1 MPKRYIVLLAAGAI
15 SLAIVLLL
23 PSFTARAIVTV
34 LLLVVAAVLLI
45 RVFSNKTSD
54 EKFEANDFEQSSSD
68 ESPADTFALGKLFE
82 ATMNGMREGLLVVDK
97 DMRVVASNTAAHRLF
112 NLSRGKLDAQR
123 LTELTRNPA
132 IYSAFLDALKG
143 AERSGVK
150 VETHGPERLVF
161 DLRVVPLG
169 PLGDSRG
176 DSSGDSGG
184 RGARLSKSANGRG
197 LAQGE
202 PQAAQGALGV
212 FIDVTRIEH
221 LESVRQEFLSN
232 VSHELRTPLTA
243 ILAFI
248 ETLEAGAIDDKE
260 ASHRFL
266 SIIRR
271 NSTRMQ
277 DLIDDILEL
286 SAIEAGNVAVKAEQ
300 IELAPLVDD
309 VIASLATKS
318 EAVVVRNEVARQA
331 MVFADARRLEQM
343 LTNLVEN
350 AIKFNRANGTVTI
363 SFETAGA
370 GSGPRSEHGRSPRV
384 SKGSV
389 TGNSEDETAKAPGP
403 PSQTQ
408 PARDKI
414 VVADTG
420 EGIPAQHLERLFE
433 RFYRADRARSREM
446 GGTGLGL
453 AIVKH
458 LARAHGGEVS
468 VTSEVGKGST
478 FTIELPGK

>member
-1 MPKRYIVLLAAGAI
+1 MSKRNAFLFAAAAIALA
-15 SLAIVLLL
+15 LVLLL
-23 PSFTARAIVTV
+23 PSFAARAVVTG
-34 LLLVVAAVLLI
+34 LLLLTAAVLLG
-45 RVFSNKTSD
+45 RVLVTKSSNGQLEVAPATTNQAEGSR
-54 EKFEANDFEQSSSD
+54 
-68 ESPADTFALGKLFE
+68 ADTFALGKLFE

-97 DMRVVASNTAAHRLF
+97 DMRVVASNTAAHSLF
-112 NLSRGKLDAQR
+112 SRSKGKLDAQR

-132 IYSAFLDALKG
+132 IYGAFLDALKG
-143 AERSGVK
+143 TERSGVK

-161 DLRVVPLG
+161 DLRVVPLRNANG
-169 PLGDSRG
+169 KGGKADE
-176 DSSGDSGG
+176 GG
-184 RGARLSKSANGRG
+184 RATA
-197 LAQGE
+197 AQE
-202 PQAAQGALGV
+202 AQGALGV
-212 FIDVTRIEH
+212 FIDVTRIER
-221 LESVRQEFLSN
+221 LEHVRQEFLSN

-277 DLIDDILEL
+277 NLIDDILEL
-286 SAIEAGNVAVKAEQ
+286 SAIEAGNVQVKAELV
-300 IELAPLVDD
+300 ELAPIVND
-309 VIASLATKS
+309 VIGSLATKAAAEGVTVS
-318 EAVVVRNEVARQA
+318 NAVPRAA

-350 AIKFNRANGTVTI
+350 AIKFNRAGGQVTI
-363 SFETAGA
+363 SSESGSAA
-370 GSGPRSEHGRSPRV
+370 SERGSGGGR
-384 SKGSV
+384 
-389 TGNSEDETAKAPGP
+389 
-403 PSQTQ
+403 PSAVIRQTD
-408 PARDKI
+408 RI
-414 VVADTG
+414 IVADTG

-433 RFYRADRARSREM
+433 RFYRVDRARSREM

-468 VTSEVGKGST
+468 VTSEVGTGST
-478 FTIELPGK
+478 FTIELPHPQTESQN

>member
-1 MPKRYIVLLAAGAI
+1 VSKRNAFLTAAGAVF
-15 SLAIVLLL
+15 LAVVLLL
-23 PSFTARAIVTV
+23 PSFTARAVVTC
-34 LLLVVAAVLLI
+34 LLLLLAAVLLA
-45 RVFSNKTSD
+45 RVWLNKTANERLEEADDDGNSLD
-54 EKFEANDFEQSSSD
+54 E
-68 ESPADTFALGKLFE
+68 ESPAATFTLGKLFE

-97 DMRVVASNTAAHRLF
+97 DMRVVASNTAAHGLF
-112 NLSRGKLDAQR
+112 NRSGKLDAQR

-132 IYSAFLDALKG
+132 IYGAFLDALKG
-143 AERSGVK
+143 TERSGVK

-161 DLRVVPLG
+161 DLRVVPLRNANG
-169 PLGDSRG
+169 K
-176 DSSGDSGG
+176 GG
-184 RGARLSKSANGRG
+184 RVDGGGR
-197 LAQGE
+197 AAATQE
-202 PQAAQGALGV
+202 AQGALGV
-212 FIDVTRIEH
+212 FIDVTRIER
-221 LESVRQEFLSN
+221 LEHVRQEFLSN

-271 NSTRMQ
+271 NSTRMH

-286 SAIEAGNVAVKAEQ
+286 SAIEAGNVPVKAEPV
-300 IELAPLVDD
+300 ELWPIVND
-309 VIASLATKS
+309 VIASLATKAAA
-318 EAVVVRNEVARQA
+318 EDVVVSNAIEREA

-350 AIKFNRANGTVTI
+350 AIKFNRPNGTVTI
-363 SFETAGA
+363 KFESGDR
-370 GSGPRSEHGRSPRV
+370 GSNPTVREGVV
-384 SKGSV
+384 SDVLHSV
-389 TGNSEDETAKAPGP
+389 TAKTPRL
-403 PSQTQ
+403 PSLDQ
-408 PARDKI
+408 PSRDRI
-414 VVADTG
+414 TVEDTG

-433 RFYRADRARSREM
+433 RFYRVDRARSRDM

-468 VTSEVGKGST
+468 VTSELGTGST
-478 FTIELPGK
+478 FTIELPQG